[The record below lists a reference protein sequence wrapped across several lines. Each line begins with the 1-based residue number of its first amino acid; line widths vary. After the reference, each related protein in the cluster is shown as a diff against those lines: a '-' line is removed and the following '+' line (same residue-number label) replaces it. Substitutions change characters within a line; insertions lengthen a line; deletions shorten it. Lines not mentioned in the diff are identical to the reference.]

1 MATGGGSAGGSGLGT
16 LWARREVLRVAAA
29 VGLLGSLSGCRTARV
44 LKGTKVGAVESPMGP
59 EYLVRG
65 LTELA
70 AAHHSGWLSGHG
82 GAAILAATYFC
93 HDNRLDERTALAVK
107 ANVDAFMTQ
116 SPEPAPR
123 VEPGPGREDPVRIVE
138 QLDKHVHE
146 LRSGGHDATY
156 AALALRALRDVPE
169 CATPAVVDGIVKL
182 LGSHW
187 GAYRPVA
194 ETPYQREHPLPAY
207 TATAEIAATTF
218 RAVLCP
224 WDDVRQ
230 VGASGVLHWITH
242 ADAVATLADLGYEG
256 VARHAYA
263 ALERNINRPI
273 GPAGSRAPRREPID
287 WRGPE
292 YWESGAP
299 KRAMGGSWLAGHS
312 FKLPYSVFRL
322 LRRVE
327 DPVLREAALVRSTE
341 LLIPFA

>member
-1 MATGGGSAGGSGLGT
+1 MAPSDDSERGRSSSA

-29 VGLLGSLSGCRTARV
+29 VGLLPLAGCRTAR
-44 LKGTKVGAVESPMGP
+44 LADPSSTSASASPLGP

-70 AAHHSGWLSGHG
+70 AAHPRGWLAGHG
-82 GAAILAATYFC
+82 GAAILAAYYFC
-93 HDNRLDERTALAVK
+93 RDNPLDERTALAVK

-116 SPEPAPR
+116 SPDPSPR
-123 VEPGPGREDPVRIVE
+123 AEPGPGREDPVRIVE
-138 QLDKHVHE
+138 ALDKHVHE

-169 CATPAVVDGIVKL
+169 CATPAVVEGIVKL
-182 LGSHW
+182 LASHW
-187 GAYRPVA
+187 GSYRPVA
-194 ETPYQREHPLPAY
+194 ETPFQREQPLPPFGGSADV
-207 TATAEIAATTF
+207 AEAAF
-218 RAVLCP
+218 RAALRP

-242 ADAVATLADLGYEG
+242 AEALTTLAELGYED
-256 VARHAYA
+256 VARHGYE
-263 ALERNINRPI
+263 ALRRSIHRPA

-287 WRGPE
+287 WRAPAD
-292 YWESGAP
+292 WESAAP
-299 KRAMGGSWLAGHS
+299 KRAFNGTWLAGHA
-312 FKLPYSVFRL
+312 FKLPYSAFRL